1 MREREYSKMTLEV
14 FSLRKRKTGVTSLTS
29 EMGEGWGR
37 EGWPSRGK
45 VQKFSLG
52 LVKFEISTKYSNQ

>member
-14 FSLRKRKTGVTSLTS
+14 FRLRKRKTGVTSLTS
-29 EMGEGWGR
+29 EMGEAGGR
-37 EGWPSRGK
+37 AGWPGRGK

-52 LVKFEISTKYSNQ
+52 LVKFEMSTKYPNQ